1 MTQRYSITDGVVYPI
16 GRTEATQKL
25 FENTN
30 NVYDI
35 AISGE
40 PFLLASSDRY
50 PYQRQTAQYRK
61 QQFDNSKEI
70 GEQAFEGWWLRSQS
84 SFHLGAGINYLD
96 PLTGENVQYRF
107 KDSAGVDVWTPGQ
120 VTMLPKMDEVA
131 SITGSA
137 YMVGGID
144 SLDQDFVFYSDD
156 DELYRLDDTGTT
168 ALVPHGGTESILG
181 LVQDGLYYYAADE
194 DKIYRG
200 DLTGTGATGTSYYP
214 TNNAKVVLS
223 YVKQRIVAGIG
234 EKIVEITQSRGGTNP
249 DASDVRYTHPDTG
262 WTWSAIAE
270 GPTAI
275 YASGYRGNNSSIYK
289 FTLSNVGA
297 MPTLTQ
303 AVTAADFPDDEYVM
317 NIATYL
323 GRFIVIGTSKGI
335 RIGILDDNGDITY
348 GPLTYEKT
356 NPVHKVQIAFEDRF
370 AYVTVTNAI
379 DGNSGVIRIDLSQ
392 EVEPGRYAYAKDLS
406 TETTGCSCGIAF
418 LGSSGRLVLAMDNE
432 GIFYESITEK
442 VATGFL
448 ETGLIRY
455 GTIEKKY
462 FKLVKPRIAQPM
474 DGSIA
479 VSTKT
484 VGGNVNSII
493 TLTNTTP
500 AINEDLGTNLQFPQ
514 EALAFL
520 FTFGRSSIDVSK
532 GPEFDGYQIKSL
544 PAVRRNRQLT
554 IPLLNFDFESD
565 RFGVQIGYEGRAFDR
580 LQALESIE
588 ALGDTVLVQDFTTG
602 ETVLGLIEQLSF
614 ERTTPPKSGFSG
626 FGGIIYVSVRT
637 V

>member
-1 MTQRYSITDGVVYPI
+1 MTQFSITDGVVYPI
-16 GRTEATQKL
+16 GRIDVSQQI
-25 FENTN
+25 FQNTD

-35 AISGE
+35 AVAGQ
-40 PFLLASSDRY
+40 PFLLASTDRY

-61 QQFDNSKEI
+61 QQFDNTNEV
-70 GEQAFEGWWLRSQS
+70 GEQTFEGWWLRSQS

-96 PLTGENVQYRF
+96 PITGDNVQYRF
-107 KDSAGVDVWTPGQ
+107 FDSAGVDVWTPGQ

-137 YMVGGID
+137 HMVGGID

-156 DELYRLDDTGTT
+156 DELYRLDDTGTA
-168 ALVPHGGTESILG
+168 ALVPHGGTEDILD
-181 LVQDGLYYYAADE
+181 LAQDGLFYYAADE
-194 DKIYRG
+194 DKIFRG
-200 DLTGTGATGTSYYP
+200 DLTGTGATGSAYYP
-214 TNNAKVVLS
+214 TNNAKVVMN

-234 EKIVEITQSRGGTNP
+234 EKIVEITQTRGGTNP
-249 DASDVRYTHPDTG
+249 DNSDVRYTHPDTG

-270 GPTAI
+270 GPRAI
-275 YASGYRGNNSSIYK
+275 YASGYRGNNSAIYK
-289 FTLSNVGA
+289 FTLSSVGV

-356 NPVHKVQIAFEDRF
+356 NPVHKIQIAFEDRF

-379 DGNSGVIRIDLSQ
+379 DGKSGVIRIDLSQ
-392 EVEPGRYAYAKDLS
+392 EVEPGRYAWAKDLS
-406 TETTGCSCGIAF
+406 TEVTGCSCGIAF

-448 ETGLIRY
+448 DTGFIRY
-455 GTIEKKY
+455 GTIEKKH
-462 FKLVKPRIAQPM
+462 FKLIKPRIKTTM

-479 VSTKT
+479 ISTK
-484 VGGNVNSII
+484 VNSGAINSII
-493 TLTNTTP
+493 TLTNSTP
-500 AINEDLGTNLQFPQ
+500 ALNSDISTNINSPQ
-514 EALAFL
+514 EVLAFK
-520 FTFGRSSIDVSK
+520 FTFGRSSTNANL
-532 GPEFDGYQIKSL
+532 GPEFDGYQVKAL
-544 PAVRRNRQLT
+544 PAVTRSRQLS

-565 RFGVQIGYEGRAFDR
+565 RYGNNIGFEGRAFER
-580 LQALESIE
+580 LQELETIE
-588 ALGDTVLVQDFTTG
+588 SLGDTILVQDFTTG
-602 ETVLGLIEQLSF
+602 ETVLGVIEQLSF
-614 ERTTPPKSGFSG
+614 ERTSPPRAGFSG
-626 FGGIIYVSVRT
+626 FGGIIYVSLRT

>member
-1 MTQRYSITDGVVYPI
+1 MNTFSITDDVVYPI
-16 GRTEATQKL
+16 GRSGITQEA

-35 AISGE
+35 AIGGQ

-61 QQFDNSKEI
+61 QQFDNSQEP
-70 GEQAFEGWWLRSQS
+70 GEQTFEGWWLRSQS

-137 YMVGGID
+137 HMVGGID
-144 SLDQDFVFYSDD
+144 SLDQDFVFYSDN
-156 DELYRLDDTGTT
+156 DELYRLDDTGTA
-168 ALVPHGGTESILG
+168 ALVPHGGTENILD
-181 LVQDGLYYYAADE
+181 LAQDGLFYYAADE

-200 DLTGTGATGTSYYP
+200 DLTGTGATGTAYYP
-214 TNNAKVVLS
+214 TNNAKVVMN

-234 EKIVEITQSRGGTNP
+234 EKIVEITQTRGGTNP
-249 DASDVRYTHPDTG
+249 DNSDVRYTHPDTG
-262 WTWSAIAE
+262 WIWSAIVE

-275 YASGYRGNNSSIYK
+275 YASGYRGNNSAIYK
-289 FTLSNVGA
+289 FTLSNVGV
-297 MPTLTQ
+297 MPTLTS

-335 RIGILDDNGDITY
+335 RIGVLDDNGDITY

-356 NPVHKVQIAFEDRF
+356 NPIHKIQIAFEDRF

-379 DGNSGVIRIDLSQ
+379 DGKSGVIRIDLSQ

-448 ETGLIRY
+448 DTGDIRY
-455 GTIEKKY
+455 GTIEKKF
-462 FKLVKPRIAQPM
+462 FKLIKPRIATPM
-474 DGSIA
+474 PGSISISSI
-479 VSTKT
+479 VSG
-484 VGGNVNSII
+484 VVNSII
-493 TLTNTTP
+493 TLDAATS
-500 AINEDLGTNLQFPQ
+500 ALNEDITTNIDVPQ
-514 EALAFL
+514 ESVAFR
-520 FTFGRSSIDVSK
+520 FGFNRSSTDASK
-532 GPEFDGYQIKSL
+532 GPEFDGYQVKSL
-544 PAVRRNRQLT
+544 PAVNRNRQLS

-565 RFGVQIGYEGRAFDR
+565 RYGVQTGFEGRAFER
-580 LQALESIE
+580 LQFLEEIE
-588 ALGDTVLVQDFTTG
+588 SKGDTVLIQDFTTG
-602 ETVLGLIEQLSF
+602 EAVQGLIEQLSF
-614 ERTTPPKSGFSG
+614 ERSTPPKNSYSG

>member
-1 MTQRYSITDGVVYPI
+1 MTQFSITDGVVYPI
-16 GRTEATQKL
+16 GRIDVSQQL
-25 FENTN
+25 FQNTD

-35 AISGE
+35 AVAGQ
-40 PFLLASSDRY
+40 PFLLASTDRY

-61 QQFDNSKEI
+61 QQFDNTNEV
-70 GEQAFEGWWLRSQS
+70 GEQTFEGWWLRSQS

-96 PLTGENVQYRF
+96 PITGDNVQYRF
-107 KDSAGVDVWTPGQ
+107 FDSAGVDVWTPGQ

-156 DELYRLDDTGTT
+156 DELYRLDDTGTA
-168 ALVPHGGTESILG
+168 ALVPHGGTGSILG
-181 LVQDGLYYYAADE
+181 LVQDGLYYYAADSTA
-194 DKIYRG
+194 IYRG

-270 GPTAI
+270 GPRAI
-275 YASGYRGNNSSIYK
+275 YASGYRGNNSAIYK
-289 FTLSNVGA
+289 FTLSAVGA

-323 GRFIVIGTSKGI
+323 GRYIVIGTSKGI

-356 NPVHKVQIAFEDRF
+356 NPAHKVQIAFEDRF

-379 DGNSGVIRIDLSQ
+379 DGKSGVIRIDLSQ
-392 EVEPGRYAYAKDLS
+392 EVEPGRYAWAKDLS

-448 ETGLIRY
+448 DTGFIRY
-455 GTIEKKY
+455 GTIEKKH
-462 FKLVKPRIAQPM
+462 FKLIKPRIKTTM

-479 VSTKT
+479 ISTK
-484 VGGNVNSII
+484 VNSGAINSII
-493 TLTNTTP
+493 TLTNSTP
-500 AINEDLGTNLQFPQ
+500 ALNSDISTNINSPQ
-514 EALAFL
+514 EVLAFR
-520 FTFGRSSIDVSK
+520 FTFGRSSTDASK
-532 GPEFDGYQIKSL
+532 GPEFDGYQVKAL
-544 PAVRRNRQLT
+544 PAVTRSRQLS
-554 IPLLNFDFESD
+554 IPLLNFDFEND
-565 RFGVQIGYEGRAFDR
+565 RYGNNIGFEGRAFER
-580 LQALESIE
+580 LQELETIE
-588 ALGDTVLVQDFTTG
+588 SLGDTILIQDFTTG
-602 ETVLGLIEQLSF
+602 ETVLGVIEQLSF
-614 ERTTPPKSGFSG
+614 ERTSPPRSGISG
-626 FGGIIYVSVRT
+626 FGGIIYVSLRT

>member
-1 MTQRYSITDGVVYPI
+1 MTEFSITDDVVYPI
-16 GRTEATQKL
+16 GRIDVSQQI
-25 FENTN
+25 FQNTD

-35 AISGE
+35 AVAGQ
-40 PFLLASSDRY
+40 PFLLASTDRY

-61 QQFDNSKEI
+61 QQFDNTNEA
-70 GEQAFEGWWLRSQS
+70 GEQTFEGWWLRSQS

-96 PLTGENVQYRF
+96 PITGDNVQYRF
-107 KDSAGVDVWTPGQ
+107 FDSAGVDVWTPGR

-131 SITGSA
+131 SITGSVH
-137 YMVGGID
+137 MVGGID
-144 SLDQDFVFYSDD
+144 SLDQDFVFYSSD
-156 DELYRLDDTGTT
+156 DELYRLNDTGTAT
-168 ALVPHGGTESILG
+168 LVPHGGTEDILD
-181 LVQDGLYYYAADE
+181 LAQDGLFYYAADE

-200 DLTGTGATGTSYYP
+200 DLTGTGATGSAYYP
-214 TNNAKVVLS
+214 TNNAKVVMN

-234 EKIVEITQSRGGTNP
+234 EKIVEITQTRGGTNP
-249 DASDVRYTHPDTG
+249 DSSDVRYTHPDTG

-270 GPTAI
+270 GPRAI
-275 YASGYRGNNSSIYK
+275 YASGYRGNNSAIYK
-289 FTLSNVGA
+289 FTLSSVGV

-356 NPVHKVQIAFEDRF
+356 NPVHKIQIAFEDRF

-379 DGNSGVIRIDLSQ
+379 DGKSGVIRIDLSQ
-392 EVEPGRYAYAKDLS
+392 EVEPGRYAWAKDLS
-406 TETTGCSCGIAF
+406 TEVTGCSCGIAF

-455 GTIEKKY
+455 GTIEKKH
-462 FKLVKPRIAQPM
+462 FKLIKPRIATPM
-474 DGSIA
+474 SGSIVISSKVISGA
-479 VSTKT
+479 I
-484 VGGNVNSII
+484 NSII
-493 TLTNTTP
+493 TLTNST
-500 AINEDLGTNLQFPQ
+500 ISLNSDISTNLNSPQ
-514 EALAFL
+514 EVLAFK
-520 FTFGRSSIDVSK
+520 FTFGRSSTNANL
-532 GPEFDGYQIKSL
+532 GPEFDGYQVKAL
-544 PAVRRNRQLT
+544 PAVTRSRQLS

-565 RFGVQIGYEGRAFDR
+565 RYGNNIGFEGRAFER
-580 LQALESIE
+580 LQELETIE
-588 ALGDTVLVQDFTTG
+588 SLGDTILVQDFTTG
-602 ETVLGLIEQLSF
+602 ETVLGVIEQLSF
-614 ERTTPPKSGFSG
+614 ERTSPPRAGFSG
-626 FGGIIYVSVRT
+626 FGGIIYVSLRT

>member
-1 MTQRYSITDGVVYPI
+1 MTEFSITDDVVYPI
-16 GRTEATQKL
+16 GRIDVSQQI
-25 FENTN
+25 FQNTD

-35 AISGE
+35 AVAGQ
-40 PFLLASSDRY
+40 PFLLASTDRY

-61 QQFDNSKEI
+61 QQFDNTNEA
-70 GEQAFEGWWLRSQS
+70 GEQTFEGWWLRSQS

-96 PLTGENVQYRF
+96 PITGDNVQYRF
-107 KDSAGVDVWTPGQ
+107 FDSAGVDVWTPGR

-137 YMVGGID
+137 HMVGGID

-156 DELYRLDDTGTT
+156 DELYRLDDTGTA
-168 ALVPHGGTESILG
+168 ALVPHGGTENILD
-181 LVQDGLYYYAADE
+181 LAQDGLFYYAADE

-200 DLTGTGATGTSYYP
+200 DLTGTGATGTDYYP
-214 TNNAKVVLS
+214 TNNAKVVMN

-234 EKIVEITQSRGGTNP
+234 EKIVEITQTRGGTNP
-249 DASDVRYTHPDTG
+249 DSSDVRYTHPDTG

-275 YASGYRGNNSSIYK
+275 YASGYRGNNSAIYK
-289 FTLSNVGA
+289 FTLSNVGV

-356 NPVHKVQIAFEDRF
+356 NPVHKIQIAFEDRF

-379 DGNSGVIRIDLSQ
+379 DGKSGVIRIDLSQ
-392 EVEPGRYAYAKDLS
+392 EVEPGRYAWAKDLS
-406 TETTGCSCGIAF
+406 TEVTGCSCGIAF

-455 GTIEKKY
+455 GTIEKKH
-462 FKLVKPRIAQPM
+462 FKLIKPRIATPM
-474 DGSIA
+474 SGSIVISSKVISGA
-479 VSTKT
+479 I
-484 VGGNVNSII
+484 NSII
-493 TLTNTTP
+493 TLTNSTI
-500 AINEDLGTNLQFPQ
+500 ALNSDISTNLNSPQ
-514 EALAFL
+514 EVLAFK
-520 FTFGRSSIDVSK
+520 FTFGRSSTNANL
-532 GPEFDGYQIKSL
+532 GPEFDGYQVKAL
-544 PAVRRNRQLT
+544 PAVTRSRQLS

-565 RFGVQIGYEGRAFDR
+565 RYGNNIGFEGRAFER
-580 LQALESIE
+580 LQELETIE
-588 ALGDTVLVQDFTTG
+588 SLGDTILVQDFTTG
-602 ETVLGLIEQLSF
+602 ETVLGVIEQLSF
-614 ERTTPPKSGFSG
+614 ERTSPPRAGFSG
-626 FGGIIYVSVRT
+626 FGGIIYVSLRT

>member
-249 DASDVRYTHPDTG
+249 DSSDERYPHPDTR
-262 WTWSAIAE
+262 WTWISIKYA
-270 GPTAI
+270 PTEI
-275 YASGYRGNNSSIYK
+275 YASGHRGNNSSIYK